1 MTTTISKQSYTIP
14 CSTKFRDV
22 VIELAE
28 RRSVNVADLARS
40 ILLVLPEDIIKN
52 FSDPGEPQPKDREQA
67 ILKSGPSKGRPWR
80 RKPRLQV
87 RLTPGYD
94 ISFVRRALNL
104 AVFVDNDHYLVNI
117 RGLEVD
123 ASDNF
128 NQGDQNIKAS
138 NLGAANQLVQDTVKE
153 KNHDRKRLREVISA
167 LAFTPRPDGLSN
179 RIDALHVMGF
189 FPSERPDLNAIRSK
203 FKLLARIHH
212 PDNNYGSHQ
221 RMIQLNAAM
230 DLLGSYEQF

>member
-1 MTTTISKQSYTIP
+1 MTTKVSKQSYTIP
-14 CSTKFRDV
+14 CSTVFRDV
-22 VIELAE
+22 VTELAE

-52 FSDPGEPQPKDREQA
+52 FSDPGEPQPRDREQA

-104 AVFVDNDHYLVNI
+104 AVFVDNDHYSVNV
-117 RGLEVD
+117 RRLEVEIL
-123 ASDNF
+123 DNF
-128 NQGDQNIKAS
+128 SQVNQNITAS
-138 NLGAANQLVQDTVKE
+138 QQDVANQLVQDTVKE
-153 KNHDRKRLREVISA
+153 KNHERKRMREVISA
-167 LAFTPRPDGLSN
+167 LSFTPLPDGLSN
-179 RIDALHVMGF
+179 RNDALHVMGF
-189 FPSERPDLNAIRSK
+189 SPSEHPDRNVVRSK

-221 RMIQLNAAM
+221 RMSQLNAAM
-230 DLLGSYEQF
+230 DLLDSY

>member
-1 MTTTISKQSYTIP
+1 MTTKVSKQSYTIP
-14 CSTKFRDV
+14 CSTVFRDV
-22 VIELAE
+22 VTELAE

-52 FSDPGEPQPKDREQA
+52 FSDPGEPQPRDREQA

-104 AVFVDNDHYLVNI
+104 AVFVDNNHYSVNV
-117 RGLEVD
+117 RRLEVETL
-123 ASDNF
+123 DNLSQV
-128 NQGDQNIKAS
+128 NQNITAS
-138 NLGAANQLVQDTVKE
+138 QQDAANQLVQDTIKE
-153 KNHDRKRLREVISA
+153 KNYERKRMREVISA
-167 LAFTPRPDGLSN
+167 LSFTPLPDGLSN
-179 RIDALHVMGF
+179 RNDALHVMGF
-189 FPSERPDLNAIRSK
+189 FPSEHPDRNVVRSK

-221 RMIQLNAAM
+221 RMSQLNAAM
-230 DLLGSYEQF
+230 DLLDSY

>member
-14 CSTKFRDV
+14 CSTIFRDV
-22 VIELAE
+22 VIKLAE

-40 ILLVLPEDIIKN
+40 ILLVLPKDIIKN
-52 FSDPGEPQPKDREQA
+52 FSDPGEPQPTDREQA

-104 AVFVDNDHYLVNI
+104 AVFVDNDHYSVSV
-117 RGLEVD
+117 RRLEVVTT
-123 ASDNF
+123 DNF
-128 NQGDQNIKAS
+128 SYADQNIKAS
-138 NLGAANQLVQDTVKE
+138 NLGAANKLVQDTE
-153 KNHDRKRLREVISA
+153 NYDRRRLREVISA

-189 FPSERPDLNAIRSK
+189 FPSEHPDRNVIRKK
-203 FKLLARIHH
+203 FKLLSRIHH

-230 DLLGSYEQF
+230 DLLDTY

>member
-1 MTTTISKQSYTIP
+1 MVTKVSKQSYTIP
-14 CSTKFRDV
+14 CSSVFRDV

-52 FSDPGEPQPKDREQA
+52 FSDPGEPQPRDREQA

-104 AVFVDNDHYLVNI
+104 AVFVDNDHYSVNV
-117 RGLEVD
+117 RRLEVETL
-123 ASDNF
+123 DNF
-128 NQGDQNIKAS
+128 SQVTQNITAS
-138 NLGAANQLVQDTVKE
+138 QHDVANQLVQDTVKE
-153 KNHDRKRLREVISA
+153 KNHERKRMCEVISA
-167 LAFTPRPDGLSN
+167 LAFTPLPDGLSN
-179 RIDALHVMGF
+179 RNDALHVMGF
-189 FPSERPDLNAIRSK
+189 FPSEHPDRNVVRSK

-221 RMIQLNAAM
+221 RMSQLNAAM
-230 DLLGSYEQF
+230 DLLDSYQ

>member
-1 MTTTISKQSYTIP
+1 MVTKVSKQSYTIP
-14 CSTKFRDV
+14 CSTVFRDV

-52 FSDPGEPQPKDREQA
+52 FSDPGEPQPRDREQA

-104 AVFVDNDHYLVNI
+104 AVFVDNDHYSVNV
-117 RGLEVD
+117 RRLEVEIL
-123 ASDNF
+123 DNF
-128 NQGDQNIKAS
+128 SQVNQNITAS
-138 NLGAANQLVQDTVKE
+138 QQDVANQLVQDTVKE
-153 KNHDRKRLREVISA
+153 KNHEWKRMREVISA
-167 LAFTPRPDGLSN
+167 LAFTPLPDGLSN
-179 RIDALHVMGF
+179 RKDALHVMGF
-189 FPSERPDLNAIRSK
+189 FPSEHPDRNVVRSK

-221 RMIQLNAAM
+221 RMSQLNTAM
-230 DLLGSYEQF
+230 DLLDSY

>member
-104 AVFVDNDHYLVNI
+104 AVFVDNDHYSVNI

>member
-153 KNHDRKRLREVISA
+153 KDHDRKRLREVISA